1 MWDPNTNKP
10 PQLNLARS
18 NRPENEQKL
27 KINSLRSHTEK
38 ERREGERRERSN
50 TRSQI
55 AELTKRV
62 EGLVDLSRRKE
73 REEGK
78 EDNS

>member
-55 AELTKRV
+55 A
-62 EGLVDLSRRKE
+62 G
-73 REEGK
+73 
-78 EDNS
+78 